1 MTDTTAAAATAA
13 AGPAAPAPGS
23 TPRRFHWTPGLV
35 TGLVLLGAVVLVGIV
50 APMFLQEQADT
61 MAERAASP
69 SAAHPL
75 GTDQAGHDML
85 ARSLVATRLTLVMT
99 LGATVI
105 AVLVGIA
112 AGTAVWLLPRR
123 AREVCLRV
131 IDAMVAFPGLLLALV
146 VAAILGAGAVP
157 AVIAI
162 GVAGI
167 PTFARLTANLAARVS
182 QRDYVSTARLLGVGN
197 RRIVTDHMLPNMAE
211 PLLVLAASTF
221 AQSLT
226 AISALSFVGLGVQS
240 PQYDFGK
247 LLNEALPSLLAG
259 RPEQT
264 VGPAVLIVVTGLA
277 AMLVGDGLAAA
288 ADPRSGRRASAASV
302 RGAGTTLVPGLD
314 AMVRVEDLWVR
325 TASGAPLVKGI
336 SFTVARGEIVGIVG
350 ESGSGKSL
358 TAMSVARLLADG
370 LEAEARTMRLDDVDL
385 LGRVD
390 PRVMA
395 QTVSLVYQDPG
406 STFNPALRLGTQ
418 LTEVLRTHRGQ
429 SRSAARSTV
438 LDALR
443 RVHLTLPE
451 KRLRQHPHELSG
463 GMRQRAMIAA
473 ALSVDPKLIIADEPT
488 TALDVTV
495 QAEILR
501 ELKRLNRD
509 TGTAVMFIS
518 HDIGVVRALCDR
530 VLVMNGGEIVEEID
544 ADRLDTATAVH
555 PYTRALLAATPS
567 LTERVGEL
575 PVVDWR
581 AEQARGTGAAT
592 VPDTEEVAR

>member
-1 MTDTTAAAATAA
+1 MTDPTTPPAVGAAV
-13 AGPAAPAPGS
+13 AAPGA

-35 TGLVLLGAVVLVGIV
+35 TGLVLLAAVVIVGVV
-50 APMFLQEQADT
+50 APFLLQDQADT
-61 MAERAASP
+61 MAERAAAP

-99 LGATVI
+99 LGATAI
-105 AVLVGIA
+105 AVLVGIV

-146 VAAILGAGAVP
+146 VAAILGAGAGP

-167 PTFARLTANLAARVS
+167 PTFARLTANLAAQVS

-240 PQYDFGK
+240 PQYDYGK
-247 LLNEALPSLLAG
+247 LLNEALPSLLSG

-288 ADPRSGRRASAASV
+288 ADPRSGRRSSAASV
-302 RGAGTTLVPGLD
+302 RTAGTTLVPGLD
-314 AMVRVEDLWVR
+314 AMVRVEDLVVR
-325 TASGAPLVKGI
+325 TSAGVPLVKGI
-336 SFTVARGEIVGIVG
+336 SFTVGRGEIVGIVG

-358 TAMSVARLLADG
+358 TAMAVARLLADG
-370 LEAEARTMRLDDVDL
+370 LEAEAATMRLDDIDL

-390 PRVMA
+390 PRILA

-429 SRSAARSTV
+429 SRSAARATV

-443 RVHLTLPE
+443 RVHLTMPE

-501 ELKRLNRD
+501 ELKRLNRE

-544 ADRLDTATAVH
+544 ADRLDAATAVH

-581 AEQARGTGAAT
+581 AEQARADDPT
-592 VPDTEEVAR
+592 VPGTQEVTR